1 MLRSRTMWFAY
12 LLAALG
18 ALESNM
24 HMFKDHMS
32 PEAYGYVLTGI
43 AMIVAVLR
51 IVTTQPL
58 KER

>member
-1 MLRSRTMWFAY
+1 MWFAY
-12 LLAALG
+12 LLAAFG
-18 ALESNM
+18 ALESNI

-43 AMIVAVLR
+43 AIIVAVLR
-51 IVTTQPL
+51 VVTTQPL